1 MSIFEG
7 NAPQSSWRWALEPR
21 FWQTAYQPAPMG
33 PLGLP
38 TTPEG
43 CESESAFK
51 QAVAPTAGGTHLL
64 GPKPLHHVAGVPPV
78 STGQAEVG
86 RPSHSHV
93 ADGTLERE
101 AFADGTL
108 RAPDL
113 TPAVAAVHAKLN
125 AFVRIRRTGDKL
137 QHFSSFLPQTPTVE
151 DFSIAFLKVIKLL
164 GISGVQKPFISIMLI
179 TLSLTRITVGQTP
192 KADFFW

>member
-1 MSIFEG
+1 
-7 NAPQSSWRWALEPR
+7 
-21 FWQTAYQPAPMG
+21 MG

-38 TTPEG
+38 TAPG
-43 CESESAFK
+43 AVSSESAFQ

-113 TPAVAAVHAKLN
+113 TPAVAAVHTKLWRRVEVAK
-125 AFVRIRRTGDKL
+125 R
-137 QHFSSFLPQTPTVE
+137 E
-151 DFSIAFLKVIKLL
+151 
-164 GISGVQKPFISIMLI
+164 
-179 TLSLTRITVGQTP
+179 TR
-192 KADFFW
+192 

>member
-1 MSIFEG
+1 MIGIRKDAVGGRGQHLRGKHSSGGRCFHHRVLFHRASMPATNSQELREGKGSGTAHTMSIFEG

-64 GPKPLHHVAGVPPV
+64 GPKPLHHVAGVPRVHRP
-78 STGQAEVG
+78 G
-86 RPSHSHV
+86 RSWTTSHSHV
-93 ADGTLERE
+93 ADGTLGRQ

-108 RAPDL
+108 RA
-113 TPAVAAVHAKLN
+113 
-125 AFVRIRRTGDKL
+125 RTCSG
-137 QHFSSFLPQTPTVE
+137 SGCSTRQTLE
-151 DFSIAFLKVIKLL
+151 K
-164 GISGVQKPFISIMLI
+164 GGGGQR
-179 TLSLTRITVGQTP
+179 TR
-192 KADFFW
+192 